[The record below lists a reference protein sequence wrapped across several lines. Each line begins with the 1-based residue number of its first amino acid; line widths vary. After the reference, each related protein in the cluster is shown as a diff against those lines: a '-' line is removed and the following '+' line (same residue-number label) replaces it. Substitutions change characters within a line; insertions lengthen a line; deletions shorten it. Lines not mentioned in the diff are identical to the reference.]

1 MITKETRKESLN
13 ATDKTKRYAEIKE
26 VLSREKDGLTARE
39 IANRLGS
46 NERNYTAPR
55 CTELVDMGQL
65 EVIGKRYDAITNRNV
80 AVYKLKSQKIDVG
93 ILMRC
98 ENCEHGYLKK
108 ENGKLKEIYCRKTN
122 ANMSISYYKKLR
134 TCNLFERR
142 NLYV

>member
-65 EVIGKRYDAITNRNV
+65 AVIGKRYDAITTN
-80 AVYKLKSQKIDVG
+80 KF
-93 ILMRC
+93 
-98 ENCEHGYLKK
+98 YL
-108 ENGKLKEIYCRKTN
+108 N
-122 ANMSISYYKKLR
+122 
-134 TCNLFERR
+134 
-142 NLYV
+142 